1 MEFTPEQAAEIVNKA
16 VTEFKG
22 AFTPEVK
29 SQIDALK
36 TELLAE
42 IKGAIT
48 QDKLDAAIQ
57 GLELKMD
64 QFAEKMRPAPEIKS
78 VMDRLSDEIIEKA
91 IPEIKAGN
99 SNVKFEVKSITS
111 TELALPNY
119 NTNVDPNAKMPTLRK
134 ATILDVIPTVRLNK
148 RNEVKIALGATV
160 TCGYQ
165 AENTNIVVATSTGT
179 ATETTFKA
187 QKIKAVA
194 TQISREALLEDTP
207 SIMPKIFAD
216 MDLQR
221 RLYLENQCLN
231 GLGSSSVATAIWGI
245 IPQFTTAFNATTSA
259 TADKVTAPNIYD
271 LALAMKTQAE
281 VAANNRE
288 YMPTVIVVSPATWF
302 EIQTTKDAENRPLMI
317 DGMLGGEF
325 TVLKNRTLGD
335 TEMLLIDPSTLEL
348 HIGRDWEIQLT
359 QISYDVTVGQETSNY
374 SDALSD
380 TFTMIAW
387 FRGLL
392 AMNLADKAGNI
403 YVANIATELG
413 NIAKPA

>member
-64 QFAEKMRPAPEIKS
+64 QFAEKMRPAPETKS

-99 SNVKFEVKSITS
+99 NNVKFEVKSITS

-165 AENTNIVVATSTGT
+165 AENTNVVVATSTGT

>member
-1 MEFTPEQAAEIVNKA
+1 MEFTQEQAAEFVNKA
-16 VTEFKG
+16 VSEFKG
-22 AFTPEVK
+22 VFAPEVK

-36 TELLAE
+36 TELLGE

-48 QDKLDAAIQ
+48 QEKLDTAIQ
-57 GLELKMD
+57 NLELKMD
-64 QFAEKMRPAPEIKS
+64 QFAEKMKPSPETKS
-78 VMDRLSDEIIEKA
+78 AMTRLSDEIIEKA
-91 IPEIKAGN
+91 LPEIKAGQT
-99 SNVKFEVKSITS
+99 NVKFEVKSITS

-119 NTNVDPNAKMPTLRK
+119 NTNVDPNAKMPQLRK
-134 ATILDVIPTVRLNK
+134 ATILDVIPTVPLNK
-148 RNEVKIALGATV
+148 RNEVKITLGATV

-165 AENTNIVVATSTGT
+165 AENTNVVVATSTGT
-179 ATETTFKA
+179 ASETTFKA

-207 SIMPKIFAD
+207 SIMPKIFSD

-259 TADKVTAPNIYD
+259 TADKVEAPNIYD

-281 VAANNRE
+281 CAANNRE

-348 HIGRDWEIQLT
+348 HIGRDWEMQLT
-359 QISYDVTVGQETSNY
+359 QISYDVTVGEITTNY

-380 TFTMIAW
+380 TFTLIAW

-403 YVANIATELG
+403 YVANIATELA
-413 NIAKPA
+413 NIKKPA

>member
-1 MEFTPEQAAEIVNKA
+1 MELTPEQAAEIVNKA

-48 QDKLDAAIQ
+48 QEKLDTAIQ

-64 QFAEKMRPAPEIKS
+64 QFAEKMRPDTETKS
-78 VMDRLSDEIIEKA
+78 VMDRLSDEIIKKA

-99 SNVKFEVKSITS
+99 NNVKFEVKSITS

-165 AENTNIVVATSTGT
+165 AENTNVVVETSTGT

-259 TADKVTAPNIYD
+259 TSDKVTAPNIYD

-288 YMPTVIVVSPATWF
+288 YMPNVIVVSPATWF

-359 QISYDVTVGQETSNY
+359 QISYDVTVGQETSKY

-403 YVANIATELG
+403 YVADIATELE
-413 NIAKPA
+413 NIEKPA

>member
-1 MEFTPEQAAEIVNKA
+1 MEFTVEQATEIITKA
-16 VTEFKG
+16 VAEFKG
-22 AFTPEVK
+22 TFTPE
-29 SQIDALK
+29 IDAKIDNLK
-36 TELLAE
+36 TELLNNL
-42 IKGAIT
+42 KGAIT
-48 QDKLDAAIQ
+48 QEKLDSTIQ
-57 GLELKMD
+57 ALELKMD
-64 QFAEKMRPAPEIKS
+64 QFAEKMKPAPETKS
-78 VMDRLSDEIIEKA
+78 AMDRLAAEIIEKA
-91 IPEIKAGN
+91 LPEIKAGQN
-99 SNVKFEVKSITS
+99 NVKFEVKSITS

-119 NTNVDPNAKMPTLRK
+119 NTNVDPNAKMPPLRK
-134 ATILDVIPTVRLNK
+134 PTILDVIPTVPLNK
-148 RNEVKIALGATV
+148 RNEVKITLGATV

-165 AENTNIVVATSTGT
+165 AENTNVVVATSTGT
-179 ATETTFKA
+179 ASETTFKA

-216 MDLQR
+216 MDQQR

-245 IPQFTTAFNATTSA
+245 IPQFTTAFDASA
-259 TADKVTAPNIYD
+259 SGTADKVERPNIYD

-281 VAANNRE
+281 CAANNRE
-288 YMPTVIVVSPATWF
+288 YMPNVIVVSPATWF
-302 EIQTTKDAENRPLMI
+302 EIQTTKNADGDPLMI
-317 DGMLGGEF
+317 DGLLGGEF
-325 TVLKNRTLGD
+325 TVLKNRTLGN

-348 HIGRDWEIQLT
+348 HIGRDWEVQLT
-359 QISYDVTVGQETSNY
+359 QISYDVTVGGTTSNY

-413 NIAKPA
+413 NIQKPA

>member
-1 MEFTPEQAAEIVNKA
+1 MEFTIEQATDIITKA
-16 VTEFKG
+16 VAEFKG
-22 AFTPEVK
+22 TFTPE
-29 SQIDALK
+29 IDAKIDNLK
-36 TELLAE
+36 TELLNNL
-42 IKGAIT
+42 KGAIT
-48 QDKLDAAIQ
+48 QEILDNTIQ
-57 GLELKMD
+57 ALELKMD
-64 QFAEKMRPAPEIKS
+64 QFAEKMKPAPETKS
-78 VMDRLSDEIIEKA
+78 AMDRLADEIIEKA
-91 IPEIKAGN
+91 LPDIKSGQT
-99 SNVKFEVKSITS
+99 NVKFEVKSITS

-119 NTNVDPNAKMPTLRK
+119 NTNVDPNAKMPPLRK
-134 ATILDVIPTVRLNK
+134 PTILDVIPTVPLNK
-148 RNEVKIALGATV
+148 RNEVKITLGATV

-165 AENTNIVVATSTGT
+165 AENTNVVVATSTGT
-179 ATETTFKA
+179 ASETTFKA

-216 MDLQR
+216 MDQQR

-245 IPQFTTAFNATTSA
+245 IPQFTTAFNATTSG
-259 TADKVTAPNIYD
+259 TADKVERPNIYD

-281 VAANNRE
+281 CAANNRE
-288 YMPTVIVVSPATWF
+288 YMPNVIVVSPATWF
-302 EIQTTKDAENRPLMI
+302 EIQTTKNADGNLLMI
-317 DGMLGGEF
+317 DGLLGGEF
-325 TVLKNRTLGD
+325 TVLKNRTLTD

-348 HIGRDWEIQLT
+348 HIGRDWEVQLT
-359 QISYDVTVGQETSNY
+359 QISYDVTVGQTTTNY

-413 NIAKPA
+413 NIQKPA